1 MNAMASNI
9 IEFLSGLVNPA
20 CFAHINASE
29 KIFIII
35 SGAYVSIR
43 KAVIP
48 VAGLGT
54 RMLPATKSQPKEML
68 PVGKKPIVQYIVEEL
83 HLCGLEHALFVTGR
97 GKSSIEDHF
106 DDDPDLVRNLRETG
120 KEDLLEELAYE
131 QLGLHFLYTRQRRQ
145 RGLGDAILCGEHFAG
160 SEPFVVALGD
170 SIIGRHKPSPIVQR
184 LVAAFEEREAACA
197 IAVEEVPADQVSMY
211 GIVKPTTDTEVFDM
225 ADLVE
230 KPKASEAPSRL
241 AIAGR
246 YVLSP
251 AIFDAIRRTGFDH
264 RGELQLTDAIQLML
278 REGKRIVGVRLPA
291 DEKRYDIGNFESY
304 FETFV
309 EFALTDPVYGEKLR
323 AFAKELLG

>member
-1 MNAMASNI
+1 
-9 IEFLSGLVNPA
+9 
-20 CFAHINASE
+20 
-29 KIFIII
+29 
-35 SGAYVSIR
+35 VSIR

-54 RMLPATKSQPKEML
+54 RLLPATKSQPKEML
-68 PVGKKPIVQYIVEEL
+68 PMGRKPIVQYIIEEL
-83 HLCGLEHALFVTGR
+83 HLCGLEHVLFVTGR

-106 DDDPDLVRNLRETG
+106 DDDADLIRTLRETG
-120 KEDLLEELAYE
+120 KEDLLEDLQYE
-131 QLGLHFLYTRQRRQ
+131 RLGVHFFYTRQRRQ
-145 RGLGDAILCGEHFAG
+145 RGLGDAILCAEHFAG
-160 SEPFVVALGD
+160 TEPFVVALGD

-184 LVAAFEEREAACA
+184 LIEAFEARDAACA
-197 IAVEEVPADQVSMY
+197 IAVEEVSADQVSMY
-211 GIVKPTTDTEVFDM
+211 GIVNPATDTEVFEM
-225 ADLVE
+225 KDLVE
-230 KPKASEAPSRL
+230 KPKVNEAPSRL

-278 REGKRIVGVRLPA
+278 REGCKVVGVRLPA
-291 DEKRYDIGNFESY
+291 GEKRYDIGNFESY

-323 AFAKELLG
+323 KFAKELLA